1 MNFKCQETQLTNLCE
16 EIRCHMKRGS
26 YNCPVVEGDESMF
39 WEILLSQGQQY
50 LVELE
55 KRMNQVES
63 WTDPDI
69 KSLVKANTRFFK
81 TTYTTDYDDKTSV
94 MICW

>member
-1 MNFKCQETQLTNLCE
+1 MN
-16 EIRCHMKRGS
+16 RGS
-26 YNCPVVEGDESMF
+26 YSCPVVEGDESMF

-55 KRMNQVES
+55 KRMNQSES

-81 TTYTTDYDDKTSV
+81 TEYSTDYNDKTSV